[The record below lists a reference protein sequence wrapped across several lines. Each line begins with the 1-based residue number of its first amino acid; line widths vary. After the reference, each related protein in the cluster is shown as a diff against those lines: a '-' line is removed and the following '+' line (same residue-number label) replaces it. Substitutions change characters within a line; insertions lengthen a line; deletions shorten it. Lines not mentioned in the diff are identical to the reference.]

1 VLRRWSLDRLAR
13 TGSYAPGQDC
23 AACRMV
29 CRDYEVRPGTH
40 QTGEPTFILRSA
52 AAMFFAHFINAQADG
67 YPRIIRDAN
76 MKVERSSEIDNAK
89 RVRKAK

>member
-1 VLRRWSLDRLAR
+1 
-13 TGSYAPGQDC
+13 
-23 AACRMV
+23 MV

-52 AAMFFAHFINAQADG
+52 AVFAHFINAQADG

-76 MKVERSSEIDNAK
+76 MKVEREASEKSKVTHSLSSDASMPSLC
-89 RVRKAK
+89 